1 MEKVKDMK
9 KKYAMMAVAAVLVCS
24 CGEKKD
30 TQGYQ
35 HSVYVTD
42 LAENGENGGRLAA
55 SGEGEGA
62 MAGNEG
68 TGAEVSEAGS
78 GEKGEERVYAGIVE
92 EAHLVSLGFK
102 TPGQIEKI
110 FVKEG
115 DYVKK
120 GQLLAQL
127 DDEDYKLGVEAVQI
141 QYDQVK
147 DEVGRAKRLFDKQ
160 SMSANDYEKAS
171 AGLRQL
177 GVQLEV
183 NKNKLAYT
191 KLYAPTSGYIKSVNF
206 SPSEMVDAGTAVFGL
221 LDVSGMEVVVDVPA
235 TVYDRRGDFS
245 SFSCRRSNGEGEEV
259 ALRYVSIVP
268 SADSNQLYRM
278 RLSAGKGAGLTS
290 GMSVEVKIGMKGGAK
305 GGSGYVTVP
314 VSAIWSDGEGQ
325 ACVWVVE
332 ADSTVTK
339 RPVSV
344 ERRLSG
350 KNIRITSGLE
360 GDEKVVRAGVN
371 VLQPGEKVNII
382 SAPAAT
388 NVGGLL

>member
-62 MAGNEG
+62 IAGNEG

-92 EAHLVSLGFK
+92 EAHLVSLAFK

-147 DEVGRAKRLFDKQ
+147 DEVGRAKRLCDC
-160 SMSANDYEKAS
+160 ACV
-171 AGLRQL
+171 GH
-177 GVQLEV
+177 LER
-183 NKNKLAYT
+183 
-191 KLYAPTSGYIKSVNF
+191 
-206 SPSEMVDAGTAVFGL
+206 
-221 LDVSGMEVVVDVPA
+221 
-235 TVYDRRGDFS
+235 RRGTSLRVGSGSGQHRDQAP
-245 SFSCRRSNGEGEEV
+245 RERGATPVGEEHPHH
-259 ALRYVSIVP
+259 LGP
-268 SADSNQLYRM
+268 
-278 RLSAGKGAGLTS
+278 
-290 GMSVEVKIGMKGGAK
+290 
-305 GGSGYVTVP
+305 
-314 VSAIWSDGEGQ
+314 
-325 ACVWVVE
+325 
-332 ADSTVTK
+332 
-339 RPVSV
+339 
-344 ERRLSG
+344 ERG
-350 KNIRITSGLE
+350 
-360 GDEKVVRAGVN
+360 
-371 VLQPGEKVNII
+371 
-382 SAPAAT
+382 
-388 NVGGLL
+388 